1 MSYNVNGTIVR
12 LGEGEGIFVNAR
24 QLHYGFSEERTEC
37 DFLCALLHP
46 LSFCGGNGFAEK
58 YILPTIGGGCPFLTF
73 RRGGTLG
80 ELYEAVSALYEL
92 RKRPSFALHA
102 LGIGYGIWAALYGLP
117 QIRQSARRPQYAD
130 LPELKGMLTYIHKH
144 YDEKLTPEKIAAAGS
159 MCKSSC
165 AAVFK
170 KYLRK
175 TPVRYLIEYRLKKA
189 AEQLTRTDKK
199 IIEIG
204 LEAGFS
210 GVSYFIEAFRKQY
223 GICPSEYKKRAGMP
237 RRIRIRFLK
246 EHCPRRNAAGSAGHT
261 VRRPFFSS
269 ELEISERARIVGG
282 EKSQPADHDRED
294 EEGVRGIGGNQP
306 FARCFCVLV
315 RSPRNISRGK
325 KSPDIGGAVA
335 RGPDRVPFR
344 FKSSDERGGRRGI
357 LQKEYAAHGQF
368 SVL

>member
-144 YDEKLTPEKIAAAGS
+144 YDEKLTLEKIAAAGS

-223 GICPSEYKKRAGMP
+223 GICPSEYKKRAG
-237 RRIRIRFLK
+237 R
-246 EHCPRRNAAGSAGHT
+246 AA
-261 VRRPFFSS
+261 PP
-269 ELEISERARIVGG
+269 
-282 EKSQPADHDRED
+282 PA
-294 EEGVRGIGGNQP
+294 P
-306 FARCFCVLV
+306 
-315 RSPRNISRGK
+315 
-325 KSPDIGGAVA
+325 
-335 RGPDRVPFR
+335 
-344 FKSSDERGGRRGI
+344 
-357 LQKEYAAHGQF
+357 
-368 SVL
+368 